1 MKKRRMD
8 NLMTPSEEGYRTWE
22 VKPHWRGQHKVYAAV
37 LDESRG
43 YLLHLLLRLTT
54 HLPDVHA

>member
-1 MKKRRMD
+1 MGS
-8 NLMTPSEEGYRTWE
+8 LMTPSEEGYKTWE
-22 VKPHWRGQHKVYAAV
+22 VKPHWRGQHKVYAALV
-37 LDESRG
+37 DESRG